1 MNHVI
6 KVRFYKRIIWLFP
19 IILLYNSMLK
29 QFGIHNLTGL
39 YPNPSY
45 KGTTLY
51 FRQICEFL
59 VLSVY
64 LFVYMYSKIYVKWP
78 LSKRSKMV
86 FKTDYGLMWVKNIA
100 ECSYS
105 AILSTFINLP
115 FVIKTFVLSI
125 FELLF
130 FLGNDQINISYSTV
144 KAV

>member
-1 MNHVI
+1 
-6 KVRFYKRIIWLFP
+6 
-19 IILLYNSMLK
+19 
-29 QFGIHNLTGL
+29 
-39 YPNPSY
+39 
-45 KGTTLY
+45 
-51 FRQICEFL
+51 
-59 VLSVY
+59 
-64 LFVYMYSKIYVKWP
+64 
-78 LSKRSKMV
+78 MV